1 MWWWRENHVRV
12 VLSAAARL
20 GGEALGESAV
30 LARIRCRRPRMVR
43 RWHIGAGDKQLGG
56 GPSHAVDGDQRRAGP
71 LDEGVQLGV
80 EVGDLVGERLVAA
93 RQGT

>member
-1 MWWWRENHVRV
+1 
-12 VLSAAARL
+12 
-20 GGEALGESAV
+20 
-30 LARIRCRRPRMVR
+30 MVR

-56 GPSHAVDGDQRRAGP
+56 GLVADAVDGDQRRAGP

-80 EVGDLVGERLVAA
+80 EVGDLAGERLVAA